1 MVNIKRLQLL
11 IKSMWTAAMA
21 EFPDFLTFIKEINMW
36 HKKIACVQV
45 WFDLWHLTLCCS
57 DMQADP
63 VSWLQP
69 CYCVISVSVFTAGRT
84 DNETPA
90 CWYLIHFVS
99 GDNVLF
105 LCVFLVLLS
114 PFVFF
119 VFLFIYVFTDE
130 CIVPMLHSDL
140 SPPPLAPFDHRIV
153 TPKPHQISSYY
164 TINRDEVL
172 GGWVE
177 EKLPDLHQAFIPA
190 FPTDTATHPL

>member
-1 MVNIKRLQLL
+1 
-11 IKSMWTAAMA
+11 MWTAAGRVSRFHHVH
-21 EFPDFLTFIKEINMW
+21 EEIKMW
-36 HKKIACVQV
+36 HKKVACVQV
-45 WFDLWHLTLCCS
+45 WFALWHLTLCCS
-57 DMQADP
+57 DMRADL

-69 CYCVISVSVFTAGRT
+69 CYRAISVSVSTAGRT
-84 DNETPA
+84 DNETLA

-99 GDNVLF
+99 GDHVLF
-105 LCVFLVLLS
+105 LCVFFVLRS
-114 PFVFF
+114 PFSFF
-119 VFLFIYVFTDE
+119 VFLFIVFTDE
-130 CIVPMLHSDL
+130 RIVPMLHSDL

-177 EKLPDLHQAFIPA
+177 EKLPDPHQAFLPA